1 MIQVAKGEH
10 RMTALI
16 TGSLETGSEILQ
28 LYMSIHEELVKMLL
42 IINGVSEISNSK
54 ANDHDI

>member
-1 MIQVAKGEH
+1 
-10 RMTALI
+10 MTALI

-42 IINGVSEISNSK
+42 IINWESEISQKPMSK
-54 ANDHDI
+54 IDIDPCNISDKY